1 MPDGVDKAEYA
12 GRLKHGLGTLRIVF
26 FRNLEELHGLG
37 ELEISMKPKVFYLP
51 DFFGVTK
58 VVFLS

>member
-12 GRLKHGLGTLRIVF
+12 GRLKHGLGTLRF
-26 FRNLEELHGLG
+26 SWSKLG
-37 ELEISMKPKVFYLP
+37 GASRFGRIGHFDETKVFYPL

-58 VVFLS
+58 LVFLS